1 MVVPQPPYIVPRGRR
16 AIASTTSFK
25 MLRSPPTECLVGG
38 ALSLVL
44 RISRC
49 AGVAPLNFTAADA
62 GWHIVVSPP
71 LDVFQRVF
79 MTALNLV
86 ALAALILDF
95 QEDPSK
101 SIRLGESAVTTFVWI
116 ADLALVL
123 AIASLAVYRGSA
135 RMEKLIR
142 LLRDLQKINA
152 DLNNTGCQ
160 KMEKIGVIAVTSIL
174 LSTLMVQFADA
185 YIWFQYSIDKGYN
198 WSIVIMYSS
207 YYIGNYLGLLALLQW
222 GFVTLAVHNA
232 AAAVNQHLLRLHHV
246 KLKTGGTAMLEVN
259 LSPPKP
265 VVDCF
270 TERDYDIT
278 PSGSDFAAY
287 PLQVQSMV
295 RRLAS
300 SYGHIGELMRQ
311 MNETNGTIIMAI
323 LMASF
328 LHLVLNPY
336 YTFLVLNAGDS
347 VLEAVVVPLC
357 GSFLQIAVL
366 LVTVE
371 PCHWTQEQRE
381 TTKFL
386 LSRVTVRLAPKS
398 TLLARELKQFAKQT
412 VLSNIKFSA
421 LGVLTLG
428 RPLVASMFG
437 GVATYLVILM
447 QFHALTNH

>member
-1 MVVPQPPYIVPRGRR
+1 MELTPFQESEKQSSYGYRD
-16 AIASTTSFK
+16 
-25 MLRSPPTECLVGG
+25 PPTECLVGG

-49 AGVAPLNFTAADA
+49 AGVAPLKFTAADA
-62 GWHIVVSPP
+62 GWRIAVSPP
-71 LDVFQRVF
+71 LDVYQRVF
-79 MTALNLV
+79 ITALNFV
-86 ALAALILDF
+86 GLAALILDF
-95 QEDPSK
+95 REDPSK
-101 SIRLGESAVTTFVWI
+101 RIRVGESTVTTFVCI
-116 ADLALVL
+116 ADLTLVL

-152 DLNNTGCQ
+152 DLNNTGCK
-160 KMEKIGVIAVTSIL
+160 KMEKISVIAVTSIL

-185 YIWFQYSIDKGYN
+185 YMWFKYCIDKGYN
-198 WSIVIMYSS
+198 WSIMIMYSS

-222 GFVTLAVHNA
+222 GFVTLAVHDA
-232 AAAVNQHLLRLHHV
+232 AVAVNQHLLRLHHV
-246 KLKTGGTAMLEVN
+246 KLKAGETAMLEV
-259 LSPPKP
+259 KP

-270 TERDYDIT
+270 TERHYDIT
-278 PSGSDFAAY
+278 LPGSDFAAY

-323 LMASF
+323 LMAAF
-328 LHLVLNPY
+328 LHLVLTPY
-336 YTFLVLNAGDS
+336 YMFLILNSGNTLLNAM
-347 VLEAVVVPLC
+347 VLPL
-357 GSFLQIAVL
+357 SWIFLHITVL
-366 LVTVE
+366 LLTVE

-386 LSRVTVRLAPKS
+386 LSRVTVRLAPQS

-412 VLSNIKFSA
+412 VLSNVKFSA

-428 RPLVASMFG
+428 RPLVASMLG

-447 QFHALTNH
+447 QFHALTAH

>member
-1 MVVPQPPYIVPRGRR
+1 MVPNYTAGTVTVSVDNPVL
-16 AIASTTSFK
+16 AHTT
-25 MLRSPPTECLVGG
+25 RPSPPTECQVGG

-49 AGVAPLNFTAADA
+49 AGVAPLRFTAADA
-62 GWHIVVSPP
+62 GWRIAVSPP
-71 LDVFQRVF
+71 LDVYQRVF
-79 MTALNLV
+79 ITALNV
-86 ALAALILDF
+86 AGLAAVILDF

-101 SIRLGESAVTTFVWI
+101 RLRVGESVVTTFICI

-152 DLNNTGCQ
+152 DLNNTGCK

-174 LSTLMVQFADA
+174 LTALMVQFADA
-185 YIWFQYSIDKGYN
+185 YMWFNYYIDEGYN
-198 WSIVIMYSS
+198 WSIMIMYSS
-207 YYIGNYLGLLALLQW
+207 YYIGNYVGLLALLQW
-222 GFVTLAVHNA
+222 GFVTLAVHDA
-232 AAAVNQHLLRLHHV
+232 AVAVNQHLLRMHHV
-246 KLKTGGTAMLEVN
+246 KLKAEETVMLEVN

-270 TERDYDIT
+270 TERHYDIT
-278 PSGSDFAAY
+278 PPGSDFAAY

-295 RRLAS
+295 RRLAA

-323 LMASF
+323 LIAEF
-328 LHLVLNPY
+328 LHLVNNPY
-336 YTFLVLNAGDS
+336 YMFLLLNSGVSD
-347 VLEAVVVPLC
+347 LEAVVVPLC
-357 GSFLQIAVL
+357 WIFLDITIL
-366 LVTVE
+366 LLIIE

-381 TTKFL
+381 TTKSL

-398 TLLARELKQFAKQT
+398 TLLARELNQFAKQT
-412 VLSNIKFSA
+412 VLSNVKFSA
-421 LGVLTLG
+421 LGVLTLA
-428 RPLVASMFG
+428 RPLVAS
-437 GVATYLVILM
+437 VSL
-447 QFHALTNH
+447 